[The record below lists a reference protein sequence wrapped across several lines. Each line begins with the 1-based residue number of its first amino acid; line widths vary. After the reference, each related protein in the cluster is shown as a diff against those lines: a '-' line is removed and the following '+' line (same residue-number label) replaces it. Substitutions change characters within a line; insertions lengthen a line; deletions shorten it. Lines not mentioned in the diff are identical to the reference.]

1 MWSVEDSNCREM
13 KKFSSG
19 VVGCGTKADIIL
31 LKSPRP
37 FLLSSFVILSYFVI
51 FLTMFDLFHG
61 PGLLK
66 LLKFILSSRS
76 CDDFWKA
83 TGETFSKGAP
93 NSNTPRR
100 E

>member
-1 MWSVEDSNCREM
+1 MWSVEESNCREM
-13 KKFSSG
+13 KKHSSC
-19 VVGCGTKADIIL
+19 VVGCETKADIIL
-31 LKSPRP
+31 PKSPGP
-37 FLLSSFVILSYFVI
+37 FPCPLLTVI

-66 LLKFILSSRS
+66 LLKFILFNRS

-93 NSNTPRR
+93 NSSTPRR